1 MTKKFN
7 LPTVF
12 KPGGC
17 PQETGRE
24 DSKEKVAVKRFQV
37 AIRVGKIQELNFEPF
52 YVDMERRGIELH
64 DLTRTEAAPAV
75 DRENVDA
82 APVSLLE
89 SIQLEDRFQ
98 PVAGFCVAALQG
110 SDSNLL
116 FSKSPISDLS
126 GVPIAGAG
134 EDATA
139 KSLVN
144 ILLRLKYQVQPGEF
158 VTAQDPHE
166 AVLITGDQALRR
178 RRGMRE
184 FPHRFDLGQEWH
196 DWTGLPFVFTR
207 WVARHDLDPKY
218 AAVIED
224 TLYVGLEDGVDTL
237 YHVSEPRDRLLMLPK
252 DIVRYVQGLRYFMGL
267 AEHKS
272 VELYRGYLDQLG
284 LI

>member
-1 MTKKFN
+1 MDTRFGDRYLMAIK
-7 LPTVF
+7 V
-12 KPGGC
+12 
-17 PQETGRE
+17 GR
-24 DSKEKVAVKRFQV
+24 
-37 AIRVGKIQELNFEPF
+37 IQELNFEPF
-52 YVDMERRGIELH
+52 YVDMERRGIKLH
-64 DLTRTEAAPAV
+64 DLAPVDAAAAV
-75 DRENVDA
+75 DRGDVAA

-89 SIQLEDRFQ
+89 SIQREESFQ

-116 FSKSPISDLS
+116 YSKSPISDLS

-139 KSLVN
+139 RSLVN
-144 ILLRLKYQVQPGEF
+144 IFLTLKYQVHPGEF
-158 VTAQDPHE
+158 VTVQDPHE

-178 RRGMRE
+178 RRGMRG
-184 FPHRFDLGQEWH
+184 FPYRYDLGQEWH

-207 WVARHDLDPKY
+207 WVTRQDLDRTD
-218 AAVIED
+218 AALIED
-224 TLYVGLEDGVDTL
+224 TLYVGLEDGVDAL

-252 DIVRYVQGLRYFMGL
+252 DIVRYVQGLRFFMGL
-267 AEHKS
+267 SEHKS

>member
-1 MTKKFN
+1 M
-7 LPTVF
+7 V
-12 KPGGC
+12 
-17 PQETGRE
+17 
-24 DSKEKVAVKRFQV
+24 
-37 AIRVGKIQELNFEPF
+37 IRVGRIQELNFEPF
-52 YVDMERRGIELH
+52 YVDMERRGLELH
-64 DLTRTEAAPAV
+64 DLTPAEAAPAV
-75 DRENVDA
+75 DRKNVDA

-89 SIQLEDRFQ
+89 SIQREDRFQ

-116 FSKSPISDLS
+116 FSKSPISELS

-144 ILLRLKYQVQPGEF
+144 ILLTLKYQAQSGGF

-178 RRGMRE
+178 RRGMRD
-184 FPHRFDLGQEWH
+184 FPHRYDLGQEWH

-207 WVARHDLDPKY
+207 WVTRQDLDAKD

-224 TLYVGLEDGVDTL
+224 TLYVGMEDGVDAL
-237 YHVSEPRDRLLMLPK
+237 YHISEPRDRLLMLPK
-252 DIVRYVQGLRYFMGL
+252 DIVRYVQGLRFFMGL
-267 AEHKS
+267 SEHKS
-272 VELYRGYLDQLG
+272 VELYRGFLNQLG